1 MNIIRVLVID
11 DSAFMRKILT
21 DMLSSDPAIEV
32 VATARNG
39 EDGLHKINQFS
50 PDVITL
56 DVQMPVMDG
65 ITTLKNIMQT
75 NPIPVVMLSSVTEDA
90 TIKTI
95 QAISSGAVDFIAKPS
110 GAISIDIETMK
121 QEIIRKVITAASVKL
136 PSQQEERIRQ
146 NIIENPVNELAPYK
160 QTIVVIGASTGGPR
174 ALQHIIEQLPKDLA
188 AAVLIVQHMPA
199 GFTKSLA
206 ERLNSKSDIAVK
218 EAAHGERLRR
228 GVVYIAPGGWHMKV
242 KQMGSSVFIDLTD
255 EEPLRGHR
263 PSVDMLFT
271 SLAPLKEVNKM
282 AVILTGMGN
291 DGANGIKSLKK
302 HDKHT
307 YIIAES
313 EETAIVYGMPKAAMA
328 TNLVNKQ
335 APLHAVSRLITQLI

>member
-11 DSAFMRKILT
+11 DSAFMRKILS
-21 DMLSSDPAIEV
+21 DMLASDPRIEV
-32 VATARNG
+32 VGTARNG
-39 EDGLHKINQFS
+39 EDGLHKIKQLS

-65 ITTLKNIMQT
+65 ITALKEIMQT
-75 NPIPVVMLSSVTEDA
+75 HPIPVVMLSSVTEDA

-121 QEIIRKVITAASVKL
+121 QEIIHKVITASMVKL
-136 PSQQEERIRQ
+136 PRQQKASKKQIPIKEPIK
-146 NIIENPVNELAPYK
+146 ELANYH
-160 QTIVVIGASTGGPR
+160 QTIVAIGASTGGPR
-174 ALQHIIEQLPKDLA
+174 ALQHIVEQLPKNLA
-188 AAVLIVQHMPA
+188 AAVLVVQHMPA

-206 ERLNSKSDIAVK
+206 ERLNLKSELLVK
-218 EAAHGERLRR
+218 EAEHGERLQH
-228 GVVYIAPGGWHMKV
+228 GVVYIAPGGWHMKLS
-242 KQMGSSVFIDLTD
+242 QIGTSIFIDLT
-255 EEPLRGHR
+255 EEDPLRGHR

-271 SLAPLKEVNKM
+271 SVAPLQEVNKI

-291 DGANGIKSLKK
+291 DGTDGIKNLKK
-302 HDKHT
+302 SDDRT
-307 YIIAES
+307 YVIAES

-335 APLHAVSRLITQLI
+335 VPLDEVSRLITKLV